1 MARDLLFQVANGVAL
16 STACQA
22 AAEAGLGWLEP
33 GKSLQLPAAWVN
45 RLPPLLRVYVG
56 CGTVLYGDVENT
68 DLIKIHIRSGK
79 LTLLRFDDFE
89 GRPLPRLLERV
100 KIKLRELDF
109 DLFEYGD
116 EFPPPYLYW
125 KSRYINEEFPNYA
138 EQLAFDE
145 ALDDLARDGV
155 IDLSG
160 YGPKAE
166 ELDRTLV
173 AARWEVLD
181 PVIDYFGMIHL
192 TYGFCSSEL
201 AKAIPGRIAPKLDQ
215 HAAHELNTRKQP
227 ICRRLGAAVDF
238 IVPDENMREVAEW
251 IVANTPFDRVY
262 FYGADR
268 PLHVSLGPEQ
278 KREFVEMLPGP
289 SGRRMPRV
297 IKAIS

>member
-1 MARDLLFQVANGVAL
+1 LPDLDSPCGAYLTYRQLIECGE
-16 STACQA
+16 TQRQT
-22 AAEAGLGWLEP
+22 GLRNVPLEP
-33 GKSLQLPAAWVN
+33 DSYTA
-45 RLPPLLRVYVG
+45 
-56 CGTVLYGDVENT
+56 
-68 DLIKIHIRSGK
+68 
-79 LTLLRFDDFE
+79 
-89 GRPLPRLLERV
+89 
-100 KIKLRELDF
+100 
-109 DLFEYGD
+109 LFE
-116 EFPPPYLYW
+116 LT
-125 KSRYINEEFPNYA
+125 R
-138 EQLAFDE
+138 Q
-145 ALDDLARDGV
+145 
-155 IDLSG
+155 
-160 YGPKAE
+160 
-166 ELDRTLV
+166 
-173 AARWEVLD
+173 VLD